1 MTLSNVS
8 MPDYVALMGATLEA
22 LASRGGS
29 ASVQELL
36 EDVPT
41 IMNLSEEVL
50 EVPLGNSSQPEFQ
63 YRASWARTFLKEMTA
78 VENSSRGVWSLTA
91 EGRSLLSLPEDVAR
105 EKLSEGRRKA
115 NRESRRRRSAS
126 DLPADPTSEPAGD
139 DRQQDAMLPYSHKE
153 DASGDE
159 WKTELLAALQK
170 MAPDA
175 FERLCQRILRESAF
189 TEVEVTGRSG
199 DGGIDGVGVLRV
211 NLISFHVVF
220 QCKRYQGSV
229 GSGQI
234 RDFRGAMIGRA
245 DKGLFLTTGRFSSSA
260 KQEAIRAG
268 APAIDLIDGNE
279 LCDLLKKLDLGVRTK
294 RVEVEEVIV
303 DREFLESI

>member
-1 MTLSNVS
+1 
-8 MPDYVALMGATLEA
+8 MPTYVALMGATLEA
-22 LASRGGS
+22 LSNRGGS

-36 EDVPT
+36 EDVPK
-41 IMNLSEEVL
+41 IMNLPEGIL
-50 EVPLGNSSQPEFQ
+50 EVPLGNSSQSEFR

-78 VENSSRGVWSLTA
+78 VENSSRGVWSLTT
-91 EGRSLLSLPEDVAR
+91 EGRGVLSLPEDAAR

-115 NRESRRRRSAS
+115 NRDSRRRRIANEVSGEPTGEPEGDAGQQN
-126 DLPADPTSEPAGD
+126 DL
-139 DRQQDAMLPYSHKE
+139 LPSPGTGSV
-153 DASGDE
+153 DGDE
-159 WKTELLAALQK
+159 WTDDLLAALRA

-175 FERLCQRILRESAF
+175 FERLCQRILRESEF

-199 DGGIDGVGVLRV
+199 DGGIDGVGVLRI

-220 QCKRYQGSV
+220 QCKRYEGSV
-229 GSGQI
+229 GSAQI

-260 KQEAIRAG
+260 KQEATRAG

-294 RVEVEEVIV
+294 RVEVEEVSV
-303 DREFLESI
+303 DPAFFASI

>member
-1 MTLSNVS
+1 MT
-8 MPDYVALMGATLEA
+8 
-22 LASRGGS
+22 
-29 ASVQELL
+29 
-36 EDVPT
+36 
-41 IMNLSEEVL
+41 
-50 EVPLGNSSQPEFQ
+50 
-63 YRASWARTFLKEMTA
+63 TA
-78 VENSSRGVWSLTA
+78 GCNA
-91 EGRSLLSLPEDVAR
+91 
-105 EKLSEGRRKA
+105 
-115 NRESRRRRSAS
+115 
-126 DLPADPTSEPAGD
+126 PA
-139 DRQQDAMLPYSHKE
+139 HKE

-234 RDFRGAMIGRA
+234 RDFRGSMIGRA

-260 KQEAIRAG
+260 SRRQY
-268 APAIDLIDGNE
+268 APVHRRSTSLTGTNSA
-279 LCDLLKKLDLGVRTK
+279 T
-294 RVEVEEVIV
+294 
-303 DREFLESI
+303 S